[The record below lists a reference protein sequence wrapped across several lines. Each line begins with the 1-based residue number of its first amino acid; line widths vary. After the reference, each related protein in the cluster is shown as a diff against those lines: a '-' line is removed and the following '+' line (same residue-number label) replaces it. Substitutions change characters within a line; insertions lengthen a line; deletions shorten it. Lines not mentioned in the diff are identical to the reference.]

1 MTIQN
6 AKRAAEKLF
15 KDSLTVYRVEGEK
28 GADGIY
34 SEKEK
39 VIYRDVP
46 CSLYRYSQRMS
57 SIAKD
62 EKSLPESYEMYTIIA
77 PPDVLIA
84 AGDRVEIKSGGMVY
98 IGRSGRTHVYST
110 HGDTRMRVWEIV

>member
-1 MTIQN
+1 MTMQK
-6 AKRAAEKLF
+6 ARRAAAKLF
-15 KDSLTVYRVEGEK
+15 TDRLTVYRVGTEK

-39 VIYRDVP
+39 VIYKDVP

-62 EKSLPESYEMYTIIA
+62 EKTMPESYEMYTIIA
-77 PPDVLIA
+77 PTDVLIE
-84 AGDRVEIKSGGMVY
+84 AGDRVEIKREGMSY
-98 IGRSGRTHVYST
+98 IGRAGRTHVYST